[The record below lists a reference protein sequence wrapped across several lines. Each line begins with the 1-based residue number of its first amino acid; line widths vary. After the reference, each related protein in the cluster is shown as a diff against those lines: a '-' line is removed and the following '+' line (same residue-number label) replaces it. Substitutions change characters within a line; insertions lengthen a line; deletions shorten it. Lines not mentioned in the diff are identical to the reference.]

1 MRFWFLAFFLT
12 PIVEMYLL
20 IRVGGY
26 IGALPTIGL
35 VMLTAVIGVVLLR
48 IQGFATLTRGL
59 GRLQRGQVPARE
71 LAEGVLLAVAGAL
84 LLTPGFVTDTL
95 GFLLLLPPTRAAVA
109 SRMLDR
115 VVTLSSGA
123 AGPGAAG
130 PGAAGPGGG
139 GRFRPGWGPGG
150 RPDDPSII
158 EGEFESHDDPQPGAE
173 STTPPGDG
181 ITDESDHRRG

>member
-26 IGALPTIGL
+26 IGALPTICL

-59 GRLQRGQVPARE
+59 GRLQSGQIPARE
-71 LAEGVLLAVAGAL
+71 VAEGVLLAVAGAL

-95 GFLLLLPPTRAAVA
+95 GFLLLFPPTRAAVA
-109 SRMLDR
+109 RRMLDR
-115 VVTLSSGA
+115 VVTLS
-123 AGPGAAG
+123 
-130 PGAAGPGGG
+130 PGAAGPGGVGPGPG
-139 GRFRPGWGPGG
+139 GRFRPGWGPDG
-150 RPDDPSII
+150 RADDPSII
-158 EGEFESHDDPQPGAE
+158 EGEFESHDDPPGAGP
-173 STTPPGDG
+173 TTPRGDG
-181 ITDESDHRRG
+181 ITGGSDNRRG